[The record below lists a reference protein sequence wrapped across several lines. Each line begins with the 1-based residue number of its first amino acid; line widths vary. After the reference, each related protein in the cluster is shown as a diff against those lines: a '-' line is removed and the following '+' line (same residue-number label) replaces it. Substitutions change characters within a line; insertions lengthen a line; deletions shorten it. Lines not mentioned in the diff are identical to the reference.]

1 MMPCSVGS
9 KGQEEPGGSARKVDM
24 ADELQNPKTA
34 VVKAKLTTAVLFNL
48 VLGYDV
54 LSLPHHEL
62 YYL

>member
-34 VVKAKLTTAVLFNL
+34 VVKAKLTTAVFIQSCAG
-48 VLGYDV
+48 VRCFV
-54 LSLPHHEL
+54 ATTA
-62 YYL
+62 